1 MFYGII
7 YLFIIISTKMV
18 DKKNKKQPWRPPTI
32 KSLELRSTLVG
43 KGKTNNI
50 EAYDQNGNDH
60 PSGLGS

>member
-1 MFYGII
+1 
-7 YLFIIISTKMV
+7 MV